1 MIKSGPTGPL
11 FFIGRDPPEAD
22 GTVRAMSEPTHEP
35 TAAPDQEPRLVVES
49 GVAARVATIIEPA
62 IVDLG
67 YRLVRVR
74 ISAQNGCTVQIM
86 AERLD
91 GTMNVEGCEE
101 ISQAVSPALDVDDPI
116 QAAYH
121 LEVSSPG
128 IDRPLVRASDF
139 ERWAGHLAKV
149 DTSEIVAGRKRFR
162 GILRGVAGQDALL
175 SRDDAKSEEERDV
188 AIPMR
193 AIAEARL
200 VLTDA
205 LITEALRRGKSGLP
219 PEMPAAEEIASP
231 KKGRGKSL
239 GPRPKKADTQAPH
252 ENDNEEE

>member
-35 TAAPDQEPRLVVES
+35 TTTPDHEPRLVVES
-49 GVAARVATIIEPA
+49 GVAARVAVIIEPA

-74 ISAQNGCTVQIM
+74 VTGQNGCTVQIM
-86 AERLD
+86 AERPD

-101 ISQAVSPALDVDDPI
+101 ISQAVSPALDVDDPV
-116 QAAYH
+116 QTAYH

-139 ERWAGHLAKV
+139 ERWAGHLTKI
-149 DTSEIVAGRKRFR
+149 DTSEPVAGRKRFR
-162 GILRGVAGQDALL
+162 GILRGASGQDALL
-175 SRDDAKSEEERDV
+175 TRDDAKSEEERDV

-219 PEMPAAEEIASP
+219 PEMPAADDIASP

-239 GPRPKKADTQAPH
+239 GPRPKKAAANAPQ
-252 ENDNEEE
+252 EDNEEE

>member
-1 MIKSGPTGPL
+1 MIKSGPAGPL
-11 FFIGRDPPEAD
+11 FFIGRNPPEAD
-22 GTVRAMSEPTHEP
+22 GTARTMNEPSEPK
-35 TAAPDQEPRLVVES
+35 AAPDQEARLVVEG
-49 GVAARVATIIEPA
+49 GVAARVAAIIEPA

-74 ISAQNGCTVQIM
+74 VTGQNGCTVQIM
-86 AERLD
+86 AERPD
-91 GTMNVEGCEE
+91 GSMNVEGCEE
-101 ISQAVSPALDVDDPI
+101 ISQAISPALDVDDPI

-121 LEVSSPG
+121 LEISSPG

-139 ERWAGHLAKV
+139 ERWAGHLAKI
-149 DTSEIVAGRKRFR
+149 DTSEPVAGRKRFR
-162 GILRGVAGQDALL
+162 GILRGASGQDALL
-175 SRDDAKSEEERDV
+175 TRDDAKSEEERDV

-193 AIAEARL
+193 LIAEARL

-205 LITEALRRGKSGLP
+205 LVTESLRRGKSGLP

-239 GPRPKKADTQAPH
+239 GPRPGKARAPAPH
-252 ENDNEEE
+252 EDDNEEE

>member
-22 GTVRAMSEPTHEP
+22 GTVRAMSELTHEP
-35 TAAPDQEPRLVVES
+35 KTASDQEPRLVVES
-49 GVAARVATIIEPA
+49 GVALRVAAIIEPA

-74 ISAQNGCTVQIM
+74 ISAQNGCTLQIM
-86 AERLD
+86 AERPD

-101 ISQAVSPALDVDDPI
+101 VSQAVSPALDVDDPI

-121 LEVSSPG
+121 LEISSPG

-139 ERWAGHLAKV
+139 ERWAGHLAKI
-149 DTSEIVAGRKRFR
+149 DTSEPVAGRKRFR

-175 SRDDAKSEEERDV
+175 TRDDAKSEEERDV

-205 LITEALRRGKSGLP
+205 LVTESLRRGKSGLP

-231 KKGRGKSL
+231 RKGRGKSL
-239 GPRPKKADTQAPH
+239 GPRPTKAGKTPQD
-252 ENDNEEE
+252 NNEEE